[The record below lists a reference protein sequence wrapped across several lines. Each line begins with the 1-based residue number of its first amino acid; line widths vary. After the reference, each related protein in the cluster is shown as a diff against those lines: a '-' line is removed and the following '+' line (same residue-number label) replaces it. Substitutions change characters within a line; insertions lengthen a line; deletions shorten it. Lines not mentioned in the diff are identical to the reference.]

1 MIVQVSAELD
11 YTFAAPTQVIL
22 DLMPAIS
29 TDKRPPDQTILD
41 ESLTLPDGAWRRDVA
56 PDGRRRLRGVVS
68 GQVSIAYRGTIDNG
82 TRRLLPPTG
91 RTTPWSDLPDD
102 VLPFLLPS
110 RYCPSDRFARFAGR
124 TFGGAGDG
132 VALVMAVMDWLAEHV
147 DYVPGSSAA
156 QTGAEQTFTTRSGVC
171 RDFTHLAI
179 TLCRALGIPARAV
192 SAYAADLDPPDF
204 HAVTEVFLDG
214 AWWLVDPTRLAPV
227 EGLVRIAEGRDAA
240 DIAFMTSDG
249 AGTMVSQTVMV
260 SRQSAG
266 PVRRSA

>member
-1 MIVQVSAELD
+1 MIVQVATELD
-11 YTFAAPTQVIL
+11 YSFDAPTQVIL
-22 DLMPAIS
+22 DILPANA
-29 TDKRPPDQTILD
+29 PDQTVLE
-41 ESLTLPDGAWRRDVA
+41 ESLTLPDNAWQRDVA
-56 PDGRRRLRGVVS
+56 SDGRRRLRGVVS

-82 TRRLLPPTG
+82 SRLLLPPAG
-91 RTTPWSDLPDD
+91 RKTPWTDLPDA

-110 RYCPSDRFARFAGR
+110 RYCPSDRFSRFAGR
-124 TFGGAGDG
+124 TFGGSGDG

-156 QTGAEQTFTTRSGVC
+156 HTGAEHTFTTRSGVC

-204 HAVTEVFLDG
+204 HAVTEVFLEGD
-214 AWWLVDPTRLAPV
+214 WWLVDPTRLAPV
-227 EGLVRIAEGRDAA
+227 EGLVRIADGRDAA

-249 AGTMVSQTVMV
+249 AASLVSQAVMV
-260 SRQSAG
+260 SRPSARS
-266 PVRRSA
+266 VRRHA

>member
-1 MIVQVSAELD
+1 MIIQVAAELD
-11 YTFAAPTQVIL
+11 YSFDAPTQVIL
-22 DLMPAIS
+22 DVLPANA
-29 TDKRPPDQTILD
+29 PDQTILE
-41 ESLTLPDGAWRRDVA
+41 ESLTLTDGAWQRDIA
-56 PDGRRRLRGVVS
+56 PDGRRRLRGVVA
-68 GQVSIAYRGTIDNG
+68 GRVSIAYRGTIDNG
-82 TRRLLPPTG
+82 SRLLLPPAAHQS
-91 RTTPWSDLPDD
+91 PWTELPDA

-156 QTGAEQTFTTRSGVC
+156 HTGAEHTFTTRSGVC

-179 TLCRALGIPARAV
+179 TFCRALGIPARAV
-192 SAYAADLDPPDF
+192 GAYAVDLDPPDF
-204 HAVTEVFLDG
+204 HAVTEVYLDG

-227 EGLVRIAEGRDAA
+227 AGLVRIADGRDAA

-249 AGTMVSQTVMV
+249 PATLLSQAVMV
-260 SRQSAG
+260 SRQSAQ
-266 PVRRSA
+266 PVRRRA